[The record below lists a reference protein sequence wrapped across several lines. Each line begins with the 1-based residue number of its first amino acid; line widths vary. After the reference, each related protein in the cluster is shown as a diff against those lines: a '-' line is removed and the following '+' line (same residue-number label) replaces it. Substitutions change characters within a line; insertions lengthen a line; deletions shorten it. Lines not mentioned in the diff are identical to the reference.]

1 MSYIKKMLFLQFFF
15 SLSLF
20 ANILYSL
27 GKKCQFSTCQFLLA
41 VLTSFFFLTY
51 ELIVMFFFLLLLLLL
66 RIFPTSFNLW
76 CPIYLYTVCT
86 CLLFFTF
93 LLKSTKLV
101 EQQME
106 RSCFCFLNSCS
117 IKYQSSAELKFYYL
131 IKNVMK

>member
-15 SLSLF
+15 SLSLRKYF
-20 ANILYSL
+20 VQPWEEVSIFYLPVFV
-27 GKKCQFSTCQFLLA
+27 GCFDKF
-41 VLTSFFFLTY
+41 FFFLTY